1 MTGSDAGPLTK
12 RQQQAVQTRERMLRA
27 AREVFETR
35 GYQAASVAAITK
47 AADTAHGT
55 FYLYFRNRDDAFA
68 QVIAEAVDEILD
80 ESRARLA
87 PGRYEGLEGVIRGV
101 LVVLTRH
108 AGLWR
113 ALLEGT
119 MLSPEIEQIWLAA
132 TGEFTARIAR
142 RLEREQAAG
151 DVRPVDAAEV
161 AEALSS
167 MTQWY
172 AFRKLTRHGVEA
184 TEADLD
190 QAVHTVAD
198 LWYHAIYGV
207 TERD

>member
-1 MTGSDAGPLTK
+1 MPPTDAGPLTK
-12 RQQQAVQTRERMLRA
+12 RQQQAVQTRDRMLRA
-27 AREVFETR
+27 AREVFETK
-35 GYQAASVAAITK
+35 GYQAASVAAITRS
-47 AADTAHGT
+47 ADTAHGT

-80 ESRARLA
+80 ESRARLSD
-87 PGRYEGLEGVIRGV
+87 GRYEGLEGVIRGV

-119 MLSPEIEQIWLAA
+119 MLSPEIEQIWVAA

-142 RLEREQAAG
+142 RLAREQAEG
-151 DVRPVDAAEV
+151 DVRDFDAAEA

-172 AFRKLTRHGVEA
+172 AFRKLTRQGVEA
-184 TEADLD
+184 TDVDLD
-190 QAVHTVAD
+190 QATRTVAD